1 MQELIIIGGGP
12 AAAGAAVYSARKK
25 IKTLTITPEFA
36 GQSVVSNEIGNW
48 IGSKSI
54 SGLDLSKNLED
65 HVRSFVGPD
74 LAIEEDRVVS
84 VTKSEKGFIVTTEK
98 SKSFETLTLLVASGS
113 RRKRLGIPGEDRLDG
128 KGVAWCATCDAPLFS
143 GVDVVVIGGGN
154 AGLESVLDLHAYAK
168 KIYLLHRR
176 DNLKADEV
184 TQEKVRA
191 LSNVEIILNTEPK
204 EILGD
209 NFVSGLRCLDKVAN
223 EEKTLPVSGIFIE
236 IGSLPNSDF
245 VKDLVERNVIGE
257 IVVDH
262 KTQSSSLP
270 GIWAAGD
277 VTDVLYKQ
285 NNISVGDAI
294 KAILSIFDYLHHHH
308 R

>member
-25 IKTLTITPEFA
+25 IKTLIITPEFA

>member
-25 IKTLTITPEFA
+25 IKTLIITPEFA

-74 LAIEEDRVVS
+74 LAIEEDKVVAVS
-84 VTKSEKGFIVTTEK
+84 KVEKGFIITTEK
-98 SKSFETLTLLVASGS
+98 GKSFDTHTILVASGS

-209 NFVSGLRCLDKVAN
+209 NFVSGIRCLDKVAN